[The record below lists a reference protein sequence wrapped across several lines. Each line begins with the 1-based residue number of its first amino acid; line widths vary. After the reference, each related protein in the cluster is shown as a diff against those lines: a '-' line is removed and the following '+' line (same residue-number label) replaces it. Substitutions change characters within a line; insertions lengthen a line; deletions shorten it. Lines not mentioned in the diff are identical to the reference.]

1 MVTTQ
6 LINLQPLKE
15 TIKAKLLEQYD
26 ATEYMN
32 TNTVDLKLDIKDLVK
47 EYIEQQEIKTPHV
60 YITVEAYLKMRKLV
74 DDTSTEIGWYGT
86 VDKLPGINSY
96 IINDIIVYPQ
106 IVTGATCEQDEDKMF
121 EFEMSLTDEQVN
133 HKRFHG
139 HSHVNMSTGPSGVDE
154 AFYRDI
160 LSQTTDYFII
170 TITNKRK
177 EYTTRFYDI
186 ENNILYTDVPINI
199 VTDRGELLDDWY
211 DEAKDKLTNKTV
223 VTKKEPVKYP
233 SSVVTEEELD
243 DLYDEGWYDRYDRY
257 GYDYWPSYY
266 KVTEQKEKRKP
277 GRPRKEKK

>member
-154 AFYRDI
+154 SFYRDI

-199 VTDRGELLDDWY
+199 VTDKGELLDDWY

-223 VTKKEPVKYP
+223 LTKKEPAKYP

>member
-154 AFYRDI
+154 SFYRDI

-199 VTDRGELLDDWY
+199 VTDKGELLDDWY

-223 VTKKEPVKYP
+223 VPKKEPTKYP

-243 DLYDEGWYDRYDRY
+243 DLYDESWYDRYDRY

>member
-154 AFYRDI
+154 SFYRDI

-199 VTDRGELLDDWY
+199 VTDKGELLDDWY

>member
-96 IINDIIVYPQ
+96 IIKDIIVYPQ

-154 AFYRDI
+154 SFYRDI

-199 VTDRGELLDDWY
+199 VTDKGELLDDWY

-223 VTKKEPVKYP
+223 VPKKEPAKYP

-243 DLYDEGWYDRYDRY
+243 DLYDDSWYDRYDRY

>member
-15 TIKAKLLEQYD
+15 TIKAKLIEQYD

-154 AFYRDI
+154 SFYRDI

-199 VTDRGELLDDWY
+199 VTDKGELLDDWY
-211 DEAKDKLTNKTV
+211 DEAKDKLANKTV
-223 VTKKEPVKYP
+223 VAKKEPVKYP

>member
-15 TIKAKLLEQYD
+15 TIKAKLIEQYD

-154 AFYRDI
+154 SFYRDI

-233 SSVVTEEELD
+233 SSVVTEDELD

>member
-15 TIKAKLLEQYD
+15 TIKAKLIAQYD

-154 AFYRDI
+154 SFYRDI

-199 VTDRGELLDDWY
+199 VTDKGELLDDWY
-211 DEAKDKLTNKTV
+211 DEAKDKLTNKTIV
-223 VTKKEPVKYP
+223 AKKEPVKYQ
-233 SSVVTEEELD
+233 SSIVTEEELD